1 MDLVGQDVAELELDA
16 PAAQVEVALL
26 SRNRLA
32 GLGFISR
39 LPGLRV
45 LHMDDCGLTD
55 HMLTS
60 LADVPHLQV
69 LIARGNRLQTP
80 VLPDSAEI
88 VDVSLNPLRD
98 VRFSQSYQC

>member
-1 MDLVGQDVAELELDA
+1 MGQDVAELELDA
-16 PAAQVEVALL
+16 PAAQVEAALL

-45 LHMDDCGLTD
+45 LHVDDCGLTD
-55 HMLTS
+55 HMLAS
-60 LADVPHLQV
+60 LSDVPHLRV

-80 VLPDSAEI
+80 VLPDSVETI
-88 VDVSLNPLRD
+88 DVSLNPLHD
-98 VRFSQSYQC
+98 VRFT